1 MTTCD
6 SDSLGK
12 TTMYD
17 IVVNAD
23 NILMDIYRS
32 LQIVFK
38 EENLNFDPNNVLT
51 GDYNSDLGLIE
62 RHMLPFKN
70 MILDFIADPRVYRLA
85 PVDWGLIAYI
95 KNCADKGTRFLIY
108 TISPTKSVQMTK
120 HALFTQW
127 FTGSKNIWF
136 AGEQSSTERIGF
148 ARGTYGRV
156 FIDSFLDNFRNCE
169 QTAYKYLIDK
179 SYNQPEYN
187 NDYTDVFNDSRLIR
201 CSSAQ
206 QVLEFAVGKVMTLKL
221 QERPV

>member
-1 MTTCD
+1 
-6 SDSLGK
+6 
-12 TTMYD
+12 
-17 IVVNAD
+17 
-23 NILMDIYRS
+23 
-32 LQIVFK
+32 
-38 EENLNFDPNNVLT
+38 
-51 GDYNSDLGLIE
+51 
-62 RHMLPFKN
+62 
-70 MILDFIADPRVYRLA
+70 
-85 PVDWGLIAYI
+85 
-95 KNCADKGTRFLIY
+95 
-108 TISPTKSVQMTK
+108 MTK

-136 AGEQSSTERIGF
+136 AGERSSTERIGF

-206 QVLEFAVGKVMTLKL
+206 QALEFAVGKTMTLKL